1 MYSWIVLVLR
11 ESPRVHLSHSIIAY
25 RTIETQFS
33 PYFSCSRYTHILTYL
48 RTPTSPDQ
56 PGVLP
61 RAVRLPNKCSPAMA
75 ETLMELR
82 DEANFL
88 NLEEL
93 SKLCT
98 EELSK
103 YTPITSSSKS
113 ITSGSSRS
121 SKRPSITHAQSHHQL
136 GMRSKN
142 LSMHSLHQFAEGPS
156 ETEFDSHI
164 PTPNSS
170 APSSREGSRHEAT
183 ATPTPAPCSTQLRGH
198 GKSFSNVQPLPSSK
212 SIPELRNDPSM
223 TLKARP
229 SPAWL

>member
-1 MYSWIVLVLR
+1 MCFWIALVPREFLR
-11 ESPRVHLSHSIIAY
+11 FLQFINVPQTKFPRHCSS
-25 RTIETQFS
+25 R
-33 PYFSCSRYTHILTYL
+33 SRYTHILTYL
-48 RTPTSPDQ
+48 RTPASPDQ
-56 PGVLP
+56 QGVLP
-61 RAVRLPNKCSPAMA
+61 RAVKLTHKCPPAQTEA
-75 ETLMELR
+75 LLELR

-103 YTPITSSSKS
+103 YTPRTSSTKS
-113 ITSGSSRS
+113 SSSSTRS
-121 SKRPSITHAQSHHQL
+121 FKRPSITHAQSHHQL

-142 LSMHSLHQFAEGPS
+142 LSTHSVHQFTEDPN
-156 ETEFDSHI
+156 ENEIEFDTHNI

-183 ATPTPAPCSTQLRGH
+183 VTPTPPPFLGQLRGH
-198 GKSFSNVQPLPSSK
+198 GKSYSNVHPLSSK
-212 SIPELRNDPSM
+212 STGELRGDQSM
-223 TLKARP
+223 TMKSRP

>member
-1 MYSWIVLVLR
+1 MCSFVPFKYFRDRRNSIPG
-11 ESPRVHLSHSIIAY
+11 SSLSH
-25 RTIETQFS
+25 
-33 PYFSCSRYTHILTYL
+33 CRYTHILTYL
-48 RTPTSPDQ
+48 RTPASPEQ

-61 RAVRLPNKCSPAMA
+61 RAVKLSHKCPPANVEA
-75 ETLMELR
+75 LLELR

-88 NLEEL
+88 NLKEL
-93 SKLCT
+93 SRLCT

-103 YTPITSSSKS
+103 HYASVTSSSKS
-113 ITSGSSRS
+113 TSSISTGS

-142 LSMHSLHQFAEGPS
+142 LSAHSLRQFAEDPN
-156 ETEFDSHI
+156 EVEFDAHI

-183 ATPTPAPCSTQLRGH
+183 ATPTPPLFLTQLRGH
-198 GKSFSNVQPLPSSK
+198 GKSYSNVHPLPTSK
-212 SIPELRNDPSM
+212 STTALRSDPSM
-223 TLKARP
+223 TMKVRP

>member
-1 MYSWIVLVLR
+1 MV
-11 ESPRVHLSHSIIAY
+11 
-25 RTIETQFS
+25 
-33 PYFSCSRYTHILTYL
+33 
-48 RTPTSPDQ
+48 
-56 PGVLP
+56 
-61 RAVRLPNKCSPAMA
+61 
-75 ETLMELR
+75 ETLLELR

-93 SKLCT
+93 FKLCT

-103 YTPITSSSKS
+103 YTPSTSSSKS
-113 ITSGSSRS
+113 TASGSLRS

-142 LSMHSLHQFAEGPS
+142 LSMHSLHQFAEDPS

-183 ATPTPAPCSTQLRGH
+183 ATPTPCLTQLRGH
-198 GKSFSNVQPLPSSK
+198 GKSYSNVHPLPSSK
-212 SIPELRNDPSM
+212 STSELRNDPSM
-223 TLKARP
+223 TVKARP
-229 SPAWL
+229 SPTWV